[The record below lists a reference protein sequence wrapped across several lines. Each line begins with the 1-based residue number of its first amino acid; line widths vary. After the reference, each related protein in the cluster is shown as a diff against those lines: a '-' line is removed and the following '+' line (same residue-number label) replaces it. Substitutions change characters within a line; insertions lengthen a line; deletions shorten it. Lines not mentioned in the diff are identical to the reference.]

1 MLGYYQIHNCGV
13 ETPRSRLGTVLY
25 LYSEANAAASERS
38 LQLTDRQQMSFVME
52 DTETHNDS
60 MRRVRKR
67 FWREHSQVL
76 PA

>member
-1 MLGYYQIHNCGV
+1 
-13 ETPRSRLGTVLY
+13 
-25 LYSEANAAASERS
+25 
-38 LQLTDRQQMSFVME
+38 MSFVME

-76 PA
+76 PAEGTAMQGHVSMKATIKYKHHLSQRRW